1 MNVFDRLKAERK
13 APVHILHGT
22 DWWTDC
28 DDVAALRLLCRAH
41 KAGIIKLE
49 CVGINAVMEHSAPS
63 VSAFLTSEGL
73 EDIPVGV
80 DFNAQYDGSRCRY
93 QQVLAQYPKKIN
105 SNSECEPA
113 YKLYRRA
120 LANADCK
127 CDITEVGFPQII
139 MQLMKSPA
147 DEISPLDGMALVKE
161 KVHKIWLMAGRWD
174 ETPGK
179 EYNLS
184 AYPVAS
190 EAGNFICENSPVPVT
205 FLGWEIGADVVT
217 GTHLPENDLV
227 NVAFN
232 ANGCK
237 CGRFS
242 WDPMLVL
249 TAIINDEAAA
259 DYDTVRGVAHVDA
272 ETGYDTFTEDEN
284 GTHAY
289 LVQRLKNEEYAAV
302 IDELLEYEKI
312 Y

>member
-1 MNVFDRLKAERK
+1 M
-13 APVHILHGT
+13 P
-22 DWWTDC
+22 
-28 DDVAALRLLCRAH
+28 
-41 KAGIIKLE
+41 
-49 CVGINAVMEHSAPS
+49 
-63 VSAFLTSEGL
+63 
-73 EDIPVGV
+73 
-80 DFNAQYDGSRCRY
+80 
-93 QQVLAQYPKKIN
+93 
-105 SNSECEPA
+105 
-113 YKLYRRA
+113 
-120 LANADCK
+120 
-127 CDITEVGFPQII
+127 
-139 MQLMKSPA
+139 
-147 DEISPLDGMALVKE
+147 
-161 KVHKIWLMAGRWD
+161 GR
-174 ETPGK
+174 

-227 NVAFN
+227 DAAFK

-272 ETGYDTFTEDEN
+272 ETGYDTFTEDES

-302 IDELLEYEKI
+302 IDELLEYEN
-312 Y
+312 